1 MYSLG
6 NGPKLDPS
14 HLAESFLSPTALDK
28 SGAGVRALTE
38 SLAAVLP
45 VGHAPLWGGETAAAN
60 NGGQSGEL
68 PSSEVVT
75 PPLHRSVCTP
85 QSVHTAPRRSHRH
98 VRRQLLVPRPARS
111 ARRERQREPLPTAMP
126 SCPRR
131 LPARRAR
138 HRCDIADSGPRC
150 NGRWFRIL
158 ELPLRAVTCRVRRL
172 AATGRTP

>member
-75 PPLHRSVCTP
+75 PPLH
-85 QSVHTAPRRSHRH
+85 HRYTEACAH
-98 VRRQLLVPRPARS
+98 HRAFTPRPAGLTDTFVDSFWYLDQLGQHAASGSVSLFLRQCLL
-111 ARRERQREPLPTAMP
+111 ARGGYPLVELATDVTSLTAGHDVTAGGSEFL
-126 SCPRR
+126 SCRYVP
-131 LPARRAR
+131 
-138 HRCDIADSGPRC
+138 
-150 NGRWFRIL
+150 
-158 ELPLRAVTCRVRRL
+158 
-172 AATGRTP
+172 

>member
-45 VGHAPLWGGETAAAN
+45 VGHAPLCGGETAAAN

-75 PPLHRSVCTP
+75 PPLHHRYTTVTP
-85 QSVHTAPRRSHRH
+85 KRVHTTERSHRAPQ
-98 VRRQLLVPRPARS
+98 VSQTRSSTASGTSTSSVSTPR
-111 ARRERQREPLPTAMP
+111 
-126 SCPRR
+126 
-131 LPARRAR
+131 
-138 HRCDIADSGPRC
+138 
-150 NGRWFRIL
+150 
-158 ELPLRAVTCRVRRL
+158 
-172 AATGRTP
+172 AAA